1 MSGLD
6 DQSRAKLAK
15 VSVATL
21 ATCLFQHG
29 LRNCVMQ
36 DVRAL
41 NPDATRM
48 VGEAYTLRFIPSRE
62 DLDSMANYARPDFLH
77 RRAIEDC
84 PAGGVLVIDS
94 GGRAEAGSAGD
105 IMVTRLRARGV
116 AGVVTDGGFRDTPDI
131 VELNYP
137 AFHQAPAARSTPI
150 CLSPADVQQPIGCG
164 GVAVYPGDVI
174 VSDADGVIVIPAHLA
189 KEVADK
195 ATEMTGYETFATEEV
210 IKGRSI
216 IGLYPSTAQS
226 REEYARWQQGRGDV

>member
-21 ATCLFQHG
+21 ATCLFQYG
-29 LRNCVMQ
+29 FRNCVLR

-62 DLDSMANYARPDFLH
+62 DLDSMANYADPDFLH

-94 GGRAEAGSAGD
+94 GGKAEAGSAGD

-131 VELNYP
+131 VRLGFP
-137 AFHQAPAARSTPI
+137 AFHKAPASRSTPI
-150 CLSPADVQQPIGCG
+150 CLSPVDVQQPIGCG
-164 GVAVYPGDVI
+164 GVAIYPGDVI
-174 VSDADGVIVIPAHLA
+174 VSDGDGVIVIPAHLA
-189 KEVADK
+189 KDVADK

-210 IKGRSI
+210 IGGRSI
-216 IGLYPSTAQS
+216 IGLYPATEQS
-226 REEYARWQQGRGDV
+226 REEYARWQQARGEV